1 MNDRGLLLRMSV
13 VSTILFGFYL
23 LLAWIG
29 LSLGLGIPLI
39 VGGLVV
45 FIGIQYVVGK
55 WSVVQQVGAKPLPR
69 DEFAAF
75 HEAFEELSEEMGFA
89 EPPTLMIA
97 ELGAPNAFAVGRK
110 GSGVVV
116 VSPELI
122 ELLDFDE
129 AAGVVAHELAH
140 LKNRD
145 SVMMVVG
152 ESISSIVGWGVFLLA
167 VVSDSLIL
175 SLFAWVLGTVTKLIV
190 MVFVL
195 ALSRYREFAADRDA
209 AQALDTGGPL
219 ARALQK
225 IDAHMEEHP
234 PENHTAAH
242 VSALCITPQDR
253 GLLTT
258 LFSTHPS
265 TERRVERLESFDA

>member
-29 LSLGLGIPLI
+29 LSLGLGLPVIG
-39 VGGLVV
+39 GGLVV

-55 WSVVQQVGAKPLPR
+55 WSVVQQVGAKPLPA

-75 HEAFEELSEEMGFA
+75 HEAFAELSEEMGFS
-89 EPPTLMIA
+89 EPPKLMIA

-152 ESISSIVGWGVFLLA
+152 ESISSIIGWGVFLIA
-167 VVSDSLIL
+167 VVSDSFIL
-175 SLFAWVLGTVTKLIV
+175 NIFAWLLGTVTKLIV
-190 MVFVL
+190 MLFVL
-195 ALSRYREFAADRDA
+195 ALSRYREYAADRDA
-209 AQALDTGGPL
+209 AQALGTGGPL

-225 IDAHMEEHP
+225 IDRHMEAHP
-234 PENHTAAH
+234 PENQTAAH
-242 VSALCITPQDR
+242 VSALCISPQDR
-253 GLLTT
+253 GLLAS
-258 LFSTHPS
+258 LLSTHPPM
-265 TERRVERLESFDA
+265 ERRVERLESLES